1 MWQLLSKYGVGSGN
15 QPDLKAQQVSLDTI
29 RNNSS
34 PVFNVGDGANRG
46 FQTKRN
52 KRRPNYLRGL
62 AKSALPS
69 RAISLIRDGVTS
81 LKWAVQPREILPE
94 SEKSAQFGDS
104 IETVLNVL
112 RRPNWEDDDFITF
125 VGQIVEDLLVFDAGC
140 WEYVERP
147 RYSSGSNDLLALF
160 PVPGDT
166 IAKNVKWS
174 GNPTSIRWRQTVGEK
189 RGFTDLDLEYLMH
202 RKQSGSAFGYSPL
215 ESAVDAMESW
225 LGLSAY
231 QGGIASNAY
240 PSFMFYMGDA
250 VTTEQ
255 VKAMRGLL
263 AHRSA
268 GPRFPWYLGKHRQA
282 RGH

>member
-1 MWQLLSKYGVGSGN
+1 MWQLLSKYGIGSGN
-15 QPDLKAQQVSLDTI
+15 QTDLKAQQVSLDTI

-34 PVFNVGDGANRG
+34 PVFNFGDGANRG

-125 VGQIVEDLLVFDAGC
+125 IGQIVEDLLVFDAGC
-140 WEYVERP
+140 WEYVEQP
-147 RYSSGSNDLLALF
+147 RYPLRF
-160 PVPGDT
+160 KRPPRPV
-166 IAKNVKWS
+166 S
-174 GNPTSIRWRQTVGEK
+174 RSWRH
-189 RGFTDLDLEYLMH
+189 H
-202 RKQSGSAFGYSPL
+202 R
-215 ESAVDAMESW
+215 
-225 LGLSAY
+225 
-231 QGGIASNAY
+231 
-240 PSFMFYMGDA
+240 
-250 VTTEQ
+250 
-255 VKAMRGLL
+255 
-263 AHRSA
+263 
-268 GPRFPWYLGKHRQA
+268 
-282 RGH
+282 